1 MSSQNGM
8 NPNHLH
14 SKGFET
20 SELTN
25 LSHPIKTYTTTE
37 RGYLQVSQQEEVL
50 SGYHIWID
58 VPLLLIYPHFD
69 WYPSP
74 HSEIIYYSSPIVL
87 VTIAPLKWG
96 VHSTHFTF
104 SQFSE
109 EITTRL
115 IPRDLELNSPILEWE
130 DFNGD
135 NSTGEIGL
143 IYTPKIWS
151 EGVKST

>member
-1 MSSQNGM
+1 M

-69 WYPSP
+69 
-74 HSEIIYYSSPIVL
+74 
-87 VTIAPLKWG
+87 
-96 VHSTHFTF
+96 
-104 SQFSE
+104 
-109 EITTRL
+109 
-115 IPRDLELNSPILEWE
+115 
-130 DFNGD
+130 
-135 NSTGEIGL
+135 
-143 IYTPKIWS
+143 
-151 EGVKST
+151 